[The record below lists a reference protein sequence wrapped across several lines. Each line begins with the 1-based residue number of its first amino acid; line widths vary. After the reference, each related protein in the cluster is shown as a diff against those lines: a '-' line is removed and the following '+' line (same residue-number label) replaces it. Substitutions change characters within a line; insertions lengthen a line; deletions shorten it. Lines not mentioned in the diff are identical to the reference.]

1 MAISAILPETSHS
14 LNPQDV
20 VPARS
25 PGHSIR
31 DRSAKQLTF
40 GPSEAVKQRP
50 TIARLRDAMDTFN
63 IRGKCRLVAYELLTY
78 WEPGGQVFPLV
89 KTLAAGLGK
98 SERVVQRQLDRLERV
113 GLWVRVG
120 PAPVGRPGRHP
131 SLYELR
137 LPKGLTGDTHV
148 TPRVT
153 PTSPRSNQREV
164 ISTAN
169 TAAAAVLPTAV
180 PKSDTGQQ
188 QQQRKIERRNKERIE
203 GLIGACAVRAR
214 ILGRRYDEAEDR
226 ERLTAGEIDVDDLQR
241 LADELQQEIDERQCR
256 RRR

>member
-50 TIARLRDAMDTFN
+50 TIARLRDAMDAFN
-63 IRGKCRLVAYELLTY
+63 IRGTCRLVAYELLTY

-113 GLWVRVG
+113 GLSAGSHRSGSCW
-120 PAPVGRPGRHP
+120 P
-131 SLYELR
+131 SRTSSKPLR
-137 LPKGLTGDTHV
+137 AAAPKGLDG
-148 TPRVT
+148 
-153 PTSPRSNQREV
+153 
-164 ISTAN
+164 
-169 TAAAAVLPTAV
+169 
-180 PKSDTGQQ
+180 
-188 QQQRKIERRNKERIE
+188 
-203 GLIGACAVRAR
+203 
-214 ILGRRYDEAEDR
+214 
-226 ERLTAGEIDVDDLQR
+226 
-241 LADELQQEIDERQCR
+241 
-256 RRR
+256 